1 MIDEQPKVPDVKR
14 TTTKLSMR
22 EYVDSVSAT
31 VEGQIPDQLSDL
43 SEDATHRTVT
53 DTEKSTWN
61 AKAPALG
68 ADDNYVTDLE
78 KAKIQ
83 QQIIFTYNL

>member
-43 SEDATHRTVT
+43 SDDATHRTVT
-53 DTEKSTWN
+53 DIEKTTWN
-61 AKAPALG
+61 AKANALG

-78 KAKIQ
+78 KAKIAN
-83 QQIIFTYNL
+83 IINFTYFL

>member
-1 MIDEQPKVPDVKR
+1 MIDEQPKIPDVKR

-22 EYVDSVSAT
+22 EYVDSVATT

-61 AKAPALG
+61 SKAPALG
-68 ADDNYVTDLE
+68 VDDNYVTDLE
-78 KAKIQ
+78 KAKLPQ
-83 QQIIFTYNL
+83 MIIFTYNL